1 MTPLIA
7 LPAATGNL
15 LPELPALTRLLHGA
29 TRLPSTAGW
38 RSGVQAMLAPG
49 LSGLV
54 PAHIA
59 AGAVPALQP
68 GSGLCLATPVHVV
81 PGISRMFLAPAD
93 TLTVDAD
100 ELELLR
106 LAFNHE
112 FGAPGLQLHA
122 AGAGWLLEAPFASAA
137 SDPDPDSLG
146 GAALT
151 REPAASG
158 VARSL
163 RRLGAEVEMWLS
175 ATPVNR
181 LREQRGV
188 PPVNC
193 IWFWGGAEVSA
204 LAPPVQRP
212 GGLFSNR
219 EADAWLAGLAIRCNT
234 PLQQVQHWDAV
245 RGCAA
250 ALVILQPPALGDVI
264 RQLPAWESD
273 WFEPVWR
280 DLATR
285 QLPALRLQIGTSAW
299 QLPASRLTRWLRR
312 SRPWWQSVSA

>member
-7 LPAATGNL
+7 LPAATGKL

-29 TRLPSTAGW
+29 TRLPEASSW
-38 RSGVQAMLAPG
+38 RSGVQAALAPG
-49 LSGLV
+49 LSAAM

-59 AGAVPALQP
+59 AGAVPAMQP
-68 GSGLCLATPVHVV
+68 GSGVCLATPVHVV

-93 TLTVDAD
+93 SLSIDAD
-100 ELELLR
+100 EQELLR

-112 FGAPGLQLHA
+112 FSTPGVQLHA
-122 AGAGWLLEAPFASAA
+122 AGSGWLLEAPFASAA
-137 SDPDPDSLG
+137 NDPDPDSLS

-151 REPAASG
+151 REPAGPGA
-158 VARSL
+158 AKSL
-163 RRLGAEVEMWLS
+163 RRLGAEVEMWLA

-193 IWFWGGAEVSA
+193 IWFWGGAQVSTPA
-204 LAPPVQRP
+204 QTMQPPVR
-212 GGLFSNR
+212 LFSNR
-219 EADAWLAGLAIRCNT
+219 EPDAWLAGLVARCNA
-234 PLQQVQHWDAV
+234 PLQLAQHWDAV
-245 RGCAA
+245 RSSP
-250 ALVILQPPALGDVI
+250 ALVVLQPPALGDVA
-264 RQLPAWESD
+264 RQLPAWEAD

-280 DLATR
+280 DLAAR
-285 QLPALRLQIGTSAW
+285 QLPALRLQIGSSAW

-312 SRPWWQSVSA
+312 SRPWWQAVSA